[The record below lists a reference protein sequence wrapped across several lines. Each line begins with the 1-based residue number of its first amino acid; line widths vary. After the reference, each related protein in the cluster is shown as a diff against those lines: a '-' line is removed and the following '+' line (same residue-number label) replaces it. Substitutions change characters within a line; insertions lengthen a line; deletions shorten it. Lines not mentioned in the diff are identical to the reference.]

1 MGQAGDMKDHLVS
14 VSDYVWQR
22 TGKRLGGLGDD
33 EYLWEPVPG
42 CWSVRDRGDGRYQAD
57 GVQPAPQPPP
67 FTTIAWRLAHL
78 TACYGADRNGR
89 FLHVP
94 LEPAVLSTDG
104 SRPGTAAAALDL
116 LDRAHARWRRHL
128 TAVPAEAMADLLG
141 PVAGPFAEGTVAGFV
156 LHMVDEFVHH
166 GAELALLR
174 DLYAATAAG
183 TAITTG
189 DELVD
194 RAIRDPASLDVLAA
208 DRDAREVAVGEHPD
222 AVTLAA
228 SAGRWDV
235 VIALTELGFDLGRPG
250 ERTALHLA
258 AGTGASHA
266 VRVLVEHGADT
277 TAGDPVFGATPLGWA
292 QYFGSADVETYLAA
306 LEARPAGNG

>member
-1 MGQAGDMKDHLVS
+1 MNTRLEVLQAQLQTSWFMLWAGLEGLSDH
-14 VSDYVWQR
+14 
-22 TGKRLGGLGDD
+22 

-42 CWSVRDRGDGRYQAD
+42 CWSVRHVGEEPYLAD
-57 GVQPAPQPPP
+57 GVQPPPRPPP

-89 FLHVP
+89 FLPVP

-104 SRPGTAAAALDL
+104 SRPGTAGAALDL
-116 LDRAHARWRRHL
+116 LVRAHARWRGHL
-128 TAVPAEAMADLLG
+128 TAVPVEAMTELLG
-141 PVAGPFAEGTVAGFV
+141 PVAGPFAEGTIAGFV

-174 DLYAATAAG
+174 DLYAATTAG
-183 TAITTG
+183 TAVVTG

-194 RAIRDPASLDVLAA
+194 GAIRDPASLDVLGA
-208 DRDAREVAVGEHPD
+208 DRHSREVAVREHPD

-235 VIALTELGFDLGRPG
+235 VITLAKLGFDLGRPG
-250 ERTALHLA
+250 ERTTLHLA
-258 AGTGASHA
+258 SGAGALRA

-277 TAGDPVFGATPLGWA
+277 TAADPVFGATPLGWA
-292 QYFGSADVETYLAA
+292 QYFASADVETYLTA
-306 LEARPAGNG
+306 LDADPAPNA

>member
-1 MGQAGDMKDHLVS
+1 MGRGGDTKGELTA
-14 VSDYVWQR
+14 VSDYIWRR
-22 TGKRLGGLGDD
+22 TSTRLSGLSDD

-42 CWSVRDRGDGRYQAD
+42 CWTVRDGGDGRYYAD
-57 GVQPAPQPPP
+57 GVQPGPEPAP

-78 TACYGADRNGR
+78 TACYGADRNGT

-104 SRPGTAAAALDL
+104 SRPGTAVAALDL

-128 TAVPAEAMADLLG
+128 TAVPDGAMDEELG
-141 PVAGPFAEGTVAGFV
+141 PVAGPFAAGTIAGFV

-183 TAITTG
+183 AAVATG
-189 DELVD
+189 DALVD
-194 RAIRDPASLDVLAA
+194 RAIRDPASLDGL
-208 DRDAREVAVGEHPD
+208 DIDGSEHPD
-222 AVTLAA
+222 AVALVA
-228 SAGRWDV
+228 SAGRWDL
-235 VIALTELGFDLGRPG
+235 VIALARRGFELDRPG
-250 ERTALHLA
+250 QRTALHLA
-258 AGTGASHA
+258 AGAGALHA

-277 TAGDPVFGATPLGWA
+277 TAVDPVFGATPLGWA
-292 QYFGSADVETYLAA
+292 QYFRCAHVEAYLAR
-306 LEARPAGNG
+306 LP

>member
-1 MGQAGDMKDHLVS
+1 MKDHLVS
-14 VSDYVWQR
+14 LSDYVWQR

-42 CWSVRDRGDGRYQAD
+42 CWSVRDRGDGQYQAD

-104 SRPGTAAAALDL
+104 RRPGTAAAALDL

-141 PVAGPFAEGTVAGFV
+141 PVAGPFAEGTIAGFV

-183 TAITTG
+183 TALTTG

-194 RAIRDPASLDVLAA
+194 RLIKDPAALESIA
-208 DRDAREVAVGEHPD
+208 GEPQAKSDHPD
-222 AVTLAA
+222 AVTQAA
-228 SAGRWDV
+228 SAGRWDLV
-235 VIALTELGFDLGRPG
+235 MALARLGFPRGRPG
-250 ERTALHLA
+250 QRTPLHLA
-258 AGTGASHA
+258 AGAGALHA
-266 VRVLVEHGADT
+266 VRALVEHGADT
-277 TAGDPVFGATPLGWA
+277 SAADPVFKATPLGWA
-292 QYFGSADVETYLAA
+292 QYFGASEVAAYL
-306 LEARPAGNG
+306 EGR